1 MSFDINK
8 YLVHVESPEVDQ
20 NKSKREQV
28 AECIMKYITMAPN
41 DNLTRLKMS
50 CKTYTAN
57 ILDDHTVDAH
67 DVDALA
73 TMSIVQAIQAYFLGE
88 DYQNNAQQSVLNEMF
103 TVYCN
108 CVSKLVELK
117 EYTQSEGE
125 AMIKKCYEAC
135 RIESAK
141 Q

>member
-8 YLVHVESPEVDQ
+8 YLVHVESPEIDQ
-20 NKSKREQV
+20 SKSKRDQV
-28 AECIMKYITMAPN
+28 AECIMKYISMSPN

-57 ILDDHTVDAH
+57 ILDDYTLEAH

-88 DYQNNAQQSVLNEMF
+88 DYQNNAQQSVLNEM
-103 TVYCN
+103 
-108 CVSKLVELK
+108 SLL
-117 EYTQSEGE
+117 
-125 AMIKKCYEAC
+125 
-135 RIESAK
+135 
-141 Q
+141 